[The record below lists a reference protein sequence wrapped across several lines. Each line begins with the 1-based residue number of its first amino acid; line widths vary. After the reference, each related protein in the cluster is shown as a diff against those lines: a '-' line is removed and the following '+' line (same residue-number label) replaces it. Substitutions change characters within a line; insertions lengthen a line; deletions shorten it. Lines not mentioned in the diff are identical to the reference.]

1 MTTRTLQRRAALLAI
16 PAVAALPLLAACGA
30 DDADGADGAKNSASA
45 SETTSST
52 AAQETDADTDAT
64 AGEVTMEA
72 EPVNDLSEGD
82 VITVDLAGL
91 DPDYGYY
98 AALCAAEK
106 APGNPVPDCTGD
118 RSAGTQSQ
126 QWITKKSG
134 GTTTIADDNTA
145 HFELSVVPTGEAV
158 DCTQQECVLKLFGDH
173 SEGFEDITE
182 IPVTFA
188 K

>member
-1 MTTRTLQRRAALLAI
+1 MTTRTFQRRAAFLAI
-16 PAVAALPLLAACGA
+16 PAVATLPLLAACGS
-30 DDADGADGAKNSASA
+30 DDADGADGAKDSASA

-52 AAQETDADTDAT
+52 AAQETDADTDAS

>member
-30 DDADGADGAKNSASA
+30 DDADDAAQGAANA

-52 AAQETDADTDAT
+52 EAQDTDADTDTT

-82 VITVDLAGL
+82 VISVELSGL

-134 GTTTIADDNTA
+134 GTTAIADDNTA

-158 DCTQQECVLKLFGDH
+158 DCTQQDCVLKLFGDH
-173 SEGFEDITE
+173 SEGFEDVTE

>member
-1 MTTRTLQRRAALLAI
+1 MTTRTFQRRAALLAI

-30 DDADGADGAKNSASA
+30 DDEDGA
-45 SETTSST
+45 SETTSSA
-52 AAQETDADTDAT
+52 AAQNTDANSNSTADST
-64 AGEVTMEA
+64 AGAVTMEA

-82 VITVDLAGL
+82 VISVDLSGL

-134 GTTTIADDNTA
+134 GTTTIAGDNTA
-145 HFELSVVPTGEAV
+145 HFELTVAPTGEAV
-158 DCTQQECVLKLFGDH
+158 DCTQQDCVLKLFGDH
-173 SEGFEDITE
+173 SEGFEDVTE

>member
-1 MTTRTLQRRAALLAI
+1 
-16 PAVAALPLLAACGA
+16 
-30 DDADGADGAKNSASA
+30 
-45 SETTSST
+45 
-52 AAQETDADTDAT
+52 
-64 AGEVTMEA
+64 MEA

-82 VITVDLAGL
+82 VISVDLSGL

-158 DCTQQECVLKLFGDH
+158 DCTQQDCVLKLFGDH

>member
-1 MTTRTLQRRAALLAI
+1 MTTRTLQRRAAFLAV
-16 PAVAALPLLAACGA
+16 PAVAALPLLAACGS
-30 DDADGADGAKNSASA
+30 DDPDGAAQDAANA
-45 SETTSST
+45 SETTSS
-52 AAQETDADTDAT
+52 AEAQETDAPAR
-64 AGEVTMEA
+64 EVTMEA

-106 APGNPVPDCTGD
+106 APCNPVPDCTGD

>member
-1 MTTRTLQRRAALLAI
+1 MTTRTFQRRAAFLAI
-16 PAVAALPLLAACGA
+16 PAVAALPLLAACGS
-30 DDADGADGAKNSASA
+30 DDADGAAQDAANA
-45 SETTSST
+45 SETTSSAET
-52 AAQETDADTDAT
+52 QETAGT
-64 AGEVTMEA
+64 AGEETMEA

-82 VITVDLAGL
+82 VISVDLSGL

-158 DCTQQECVLKLFGDH
+158 DCTQQDCVLKLFGDH

>member
-1 MTTRTLQRRAALLAI
+1 MTTRTLQRRAAFLAI

-30 DDADGADGAKNSASA
+30 DDASDAAQDAANA
-45 SETTSST
+45 SETTSS
-52 AAQETDADTDAT
+52 AADQETDTDAS

>member
-16 PAVAALPLLAACGA
+16 PAVAALPLLAACGS
-30 DDADGADGAKNSASA
+30 DDPDGAAQDAANA
-45 SETTSST
+45 SETTSS
-52 AAQETDADTDAT
+52 AEAQETDAT

-72 EPVNDLSEGD
+72 EPVNDLSEDD

-118 RSAGTQSQ
+118 RSAGPQSQ

-134 GTTTIADDNTA
+134 GPPPIAADNTA

-158 DCTQQECVLKLFGDH
+158 DCTQQDCVLKLFGDH

-182 IPVTFA
+182 IPITFA

>member
-16 PAVAALPLLAACGA
+16 PAVAALPLLAACGS
-30 DDADGADGAKNSASA
+30 DDADSAAQDAANA
-45 SETTSST
+45 SETTSS
-52 AAQETDADTDAT
+52 AEAQETDAT

-72 EPVNDLSEGD
+72 EPVNDLSEDD

-158 DCTQQECVLKLFGDH
+158 DCTQQECVRSARRVNSSGGNLWCY
-173 SEGFEDITE
+173 
-182 IPVTFA
+182 P
-188 K
+188 

>member
-1 MTTRTLQRRAALLAI
+1 MTTRTLQRRAAFLAV
-16 PAVAALPLLAACGA
+16 PAVAALPLLAACGTDDA
-30 DDADGADGAKNSASA
+30 DDAAQDATNA
-45 SETTSST
+45 SETTSS
-52 AAQETDADTDAT
+52 AADQETDAS

-82 VITVDLAGL
+82 VISVDLSGL

-145 HFELSVVPTGEAV
+145 HFELSVGPTGEAV
-158 DCTQQECVLKLFGDH
+158 DCTQQDCVLKLFGDH
-173 SEGFEDITE
+173 SEGFTE